1 MQVNDDCGAPA
12 GLPLWAAANLQVD
25 LMMASNDLDRLQTLL
40 ADACRTLADGFYG
53 ASEQIRAAHGL
64 RHGDEAD
71 AAATPYELA
80 IQHLGTAI
88 TALQFQDMASQLIA
102 HTHKR
107 LRVCADRLAR
117 EAFAADDEDGDA
129 VVDDVPLRPNPV
141 TQAEMDAGSIE
152 LF

>member
-1 MQVNDDCGAPA
+1 MQLNDDCGAPA
-12 GLPLWAAANLQVD
+12 GLPLLAAANLQDD
-25 LMMASNDLDRLQTLL
+25 LMMASHDLDRLQTLL

-53 ASEQIRAAHGL
+53 ATEQIRTARGL
-64 RHGDEAD
+64 HDVQ
-71 AAATPYELA
+71 AATLPYEQA
-80 IQHLGTAI
+80 MQHLGTAI

-117 EAFAADDEDGDA
+117 ECFADDDGDA
-129 VVDDVPLRPNPV
+129 VVEDAPLRPNPV
-141 TQAEMDAGSIE
+141 TQSEMDAGSIE